1 MAMNGGQRVAIVAP
15 TFAIAALAGMMVAS
29 QRMAALFHYPV
40 EFGAS
45 AGHLY
50 APWAIFGWAHRY
62 GHQYPADFLTSL
74 GMGAVVFAIPAMIA
88 VAIIRHSEGGV
99 REFGKKAWATV
110 VDVRE
115 AKLFQPKDA
124 FGRVFGRFAGKD
136 LIYTGIE
143 HAIIVGATRTGKG
156 AGHVVPTLLN
166 WAQSALIY
174 DRKGELW
181 EITADYRK
189 TFSHVIRFQP
199 TSMDTARY
207 NPLFEVRKGP
217 REIADI
223 QNVVGVMIDPLG
235 AKGGDL
241 DFFEQNAAGLFTAL
255 IVHVLYAAKPEQKT
269 IAHVRALLLD
279 IDPTLIAMQTT
290 LHRKAAGGQG
300 MEVHPECRMVA
311 TALRVMSPNTRS
323 SIVATAQKALT
334 LWADPLVQNATSWSD
349 FSIGD
354 LVCSKAPVSL
364 YLTTPQSDADRLSPL
379 IRIILRQAIDR
390 LMEDIHV
397 DGRGRAKTHRL
408 LLMLDE
414 FPKLGKVE
422 FLSRALGEMAGYGL
436 TSHLICQSFNDVT
449 EQYGPYTT
457 LFDNM
462 HITVAFAT
470 SEPANIKKVVE
481 RAGKAL
487 EMRESYTSPRGLFG
501 SGRHSTN
508 TGEQQRYVL
517 NENDVRAL
525 DDRQQFI
532 FVGGRKPIR
541 ADKLRYFETP
551 WLAARAGDYFHGV
564 PAKYVQKAGKIDR
577 PRAPTIDWLTTDA
590 VLPEIIPTAPAST
603 TTTTGPLRRDMP
615 KIVADKPRDIGDF
628 GQDPYER

>member
-1 MAMNGGQRVAIVAP
+1 VSLTGVQRVGIIAP
-15 TFAIAALAGMMVAS
+15 TFALAALAGMATAT
-29 QRMAALFHYPV
+29 QRMAGAFHYPV
-40 EFGAS
+40 EFGRNM
-45 AGHLY
+45 HDLY
-50 APWAIFGWAHRY
+50 APWAIFGWARRY
-62 GHQYPADFLTSL
+62 GHQYPGDFLLSL
-74 GMGAVVFAIPAMIA
+74 GLGAAVFAIPALIA
-88 VAIIRHSEGGV
+88 VAFIRHHEGGI
-99 REFGKKAWATV
+99 REFGRKAWATAA
-110 VDVRE
+110 DVAA
-115 AKLFQPKDA
+115 AKLFQPRGA
-124 FGRVFGRFAGKD
+124 FGRVFGRFAGRD

-174 DRKGELW
+174 DRKSELW

-199 TSMDTARY
+199 TSMETARY

-223 QNVVGVMIDPLG
+223 QNIVGVMIDPLG

-241 DFFEQNAAGLFTAL
+241 DFFEQNAASLFTAL
-255 IVHVLYAAKPEQKT
+255 IIHVLYAARPEQKT
-269 IAHVRALLLD
+269 IAHVRGLLLD
-279 IDPTLIAMQTT
+279 ITPTLAAMQAT
-290 LHRKAAGGQG
+290 LHRRIAGGEA
-300 MEVHPECRMVA
+300 METHPECRMVA
-311 TALRVMSPNTRS
+311 TAVLGMSPNTRS
-323 SIVATAQKALT
+323 SVVSTAQKALA

-397 DGRGRAKTHRL
+397 DGRGREKKHRL

-414 FPKLGKVE
+414 FPKLGKIE

-501 SGRHSTN
+501 RGRHSTN

-541 ADKLRYFETP
+541 ADKIRYFDTP

-564 PAKYVQKAGKIDR
+564 PAKYIQRAGKIDR
-577 PRAPTIDWLTTDA
+577 PCEPTIDWLVTEATLVQGAPSMIASGGHD
-590 VLPEIIPTAPAST
+590 LPTAAC
-603 TTTTGPLRRDMP
+603 GFAEMEDLG
-615 KIVADKPRDIGDF
+615 V
-628 GQDPYER
+628 EEEL

>member
-1 MAMNGGQRVAIVAP
+1 VSLTGVQRVGIIAP
-15 TFAIAALAGMMVAS
+15 TFALAALAGMATAT
-29 QRMAALFHYPV
+29 QRMAGAFHYPV
-40 EFGAS
+40 EFGRNM
-45 AGHLY
+45 HDLY
-50 APWAIFGWAHRY
+50 APWAIFGWARRY
-62 GHQYPADFLTSL
+62 GHQYPGDFLLSL
-74 GMGAVVFAIPAMIA
+74 GLGAAVFAIPALIA
-88 VAIIRHSEGGV
+88 VAFIRHHEGGI
-99 REFGKKAWATV
+99 REFGRKAWATAA
-110 VDVRE
+110 DVAA
-115 AKLFQPKDA
+115 AKLFQPKGA
-124 FGRVFGRFAGKD
+124 FGRVFGRFAGRD

-174 DRKGELW
+174 DRKSELW

-199 TSMDTARY
+199 TSMETARY

-223 QNVVGVMIDPLG
+223 QNIVGVMIDPLG

-241 DFFEQNAAGLFTAL
+241 DFFEQNAASLFTAL
-255 IVHVLYAAKPEQKT
+255 IIHVLYAAKPEQKT
-269 IAHVRALLLD
+269 IAHVRGLLLD
-279 IDPTLIAMQTT
+279 ITPTLAAMQAT
-290 LHRKAAGGQG
+290 LHRKVPGGEA
-300 MEVHPECRMVA
+300 METHPECRMVA
-311 TALRVMSPNTRS
+311 TAVLGMSPNTRS
-323 SIVATAQKALT
+323 SVVSTAQKALA

-379 IRIILRQAIDR
+379 IRIILRQTIDR

-397 DGRGRAKTHRL
+397 DGRGREKTHRL

-414 FPKLGKVE
+414 FPKLGKIE

-541 ADKLRYFETP
+541 ADKIRYFDTP

-564 PAKYVQKAGKIDR
+564 PAKYIQRAGKIDR
-577 PRAPTIDWLTTDA
+577 PCEPTIDWLVTEAPLVQGAPSMIASGEHD
-590 VLPEIIPTAPAST
+590 APAAAR
-603 TTTTGPLRRDMP
+603 GFAEMEDLG
-615 KIVADKPRDIGDF
+615 V
-628 GQDPYER
+628 EEEL